1 MNILI
6 IYTGGTIGSVR
17 QDEKAPDSPL
27 IPGEANQLLSRLPL
41 IENEKNIIV
50 NGRKVGL
57 NVINFDPL
65 LDSSDIRPADWQK
78 MVKCISENY
87 TEYDGFVVLHGTDTM
102 AYTASALAFMLENL
116 DKPVIV
122 TGSQRPIG
130 ENRSDAVQNIVT
142 AIEIAS
148 MTVKNSISNEP
159 LVKEVCVLFHNK
171 LLRGSR
177 VTKVSASAYNGF
189 DTPNC
194 ELLGEAGEHI
204 EINEK
209 ILMPKWARRFNPTYN
224 LETKIAIIEISPL
237 MDYDV
242 LRTIMLESKLRAVIL
257 KTYGTGNAPTDQK
270 FLDIIEE
277 AVNNDVRIVDVT
289 QCLQGM
295 VELGL
300 YDVSAGLL
308 ERGVISGID
317 MTPEAAQT
325 KMAYLMG
332 AEKRLALNI
341 DDLMRINL
349 RGEQSRSLFDLKIS
363 GTENPGKTHTVYQ
376 VSPHFPAANHFKD
389 RRILSAMLRIL
400 GVEVE
405 DTDSAIL
412 TLSITLNE
420 RESDAIRSEN
430 IQWDKNSA
438 VGKNMFINITD
449 AVRHHINLDYRNSV
463 KVTCRSGQN
472 ISWKSMSL
480 AIFTS

>member
-17 QDEKAPDSPL
+17 QDERAPDSPL
-27 IPGEANQLLSRLPL
+27 VPGEAKNLLERLPL
-41 IENEKNIIV
+41 VKNEESIIL
-50 NGRKVGL
+50 NNRKIGL
-57 NVINFDPL
+57 KVINFDPL
-65 LDSSDIRPADWQK
+65 LDSTNIRPDDWK
-78 MVKCISENY
+78 KIVKCISENHK
-87 TEYDGFVVLHGTDTM
+87 EFDGFVVLHGTDTM

-148 MTVKNSISNEP
+148 MTVKNSSSNEP

-177 VTKVSASAYNGF
+177 VTKVSASAYDGF

-204 EINEK
+204 TINEK
-209 ILMPKWARRFNPTYN
+209 ILQPSWTRRFNPTYE

-237 MDYDV
+237 MDYNV
-242 LRTIMLESKLRAVIL
+242 LKTIMLKSDLRAVIL
-257 KTYGTGNAPTDQK
+257 KTYGTGNAPTDQE
-270 FLDIIEE
+270 FLQIIEE
-277 AVNNDVRIVDVT
+277 AVNSGVRIVDVT

-308 ERGVISGID
+308 ERGVISGVD

-332 AEKRLALNI
+332 AENRLALNI

-363 GTENPGKTHTVYQ
+363 GTETPGSSHTVYQ
-376 VSPHFPAANHFKD
+376 VSPQFPAANHFRD

-405 DTDSAIL
+405 NTDSAIL
-412 TLSITLNE
+412 TLVITLNE
-420 RESDAIRSEN
+420 REGDAISSEN
-430 IQWDKNSA
+430 IQWDRNSA
-438 VGKNMFINITD
+438 VGNNMFINITD

-463 KVTCRSGQN
+463 KVTCLSGQK
-472 ISWKSMSL
+472 ISWNSMSL